1 MTHSSSY
8 RRILHKMG
16 YYDYQ
21 HGIIRRHINQKG
33 GWDKHLEHCR
43 EIILRAID
51 MLHPV
56 KITVLGSGW
65 LLELPLKAMI
75 ERTAEIVLID
85 IIHPPEVI
93 SQTEDYKNIHLIEE
107 DISGGLI
114 EEVWKKAG
122 KRTSFNRL
130 TSLEDIVIPQYS
142 FTNDPGMVI
151 SLNILTQ
158 LETLPIRLLK
168 KKSRVDDQELLEFR
182 KGIQTNHISL
192 LENHKSVL
200 ISDTSEVFTMNDGDS
215 YEELTMVIDIPEGRV
230 TEEWIWD
237 FDPNSLDYNM
247 KSSVLKV
254 TARIF

>member
-1 MTHSSSY
+1 MTHPPSY

-43 EIILRAID
+43 DIILRAID
-51 MLHPV
+51 MLHPE

-65 LLELPLKAMI
+65 LLELPLAEMI
-75 ERTAEIVLID
+75 EKAKEIVLID

-93 SQTEDYKNIHLIEE
+93 SQSADYKSVKLIEE

-122 KRTSFNRL
+122 KRTFFNRL
-130 TSLEDIVIPQYS
+130 TSLDTIVIPQYL
-142 FTNDPGMVI
+142 FEDDPGMVI

-158 LETLPIRLLK
+158 LESLPIRLLK
-168 KKSRVDDQELLEFR
+168 KKSRVDDEMFLEFR
-182 KGIQTNHISL
+182 KEIQTNHISL

-200 ISDTSEVFTMNDGDS
+200 ISDTSEVFTMNNGYS

-230 TEEWIWD
+230 TEDWIWD
-237 FDPNSLDYNM
+237 FDTKGLDYNM
-247 KSSVLKV
+247 KRSVLKV
-254 TARIF
+254 TARIL